1 MYRPLAILL
10 FAVAGVATA
19 LGQNAGADADLEART
34 TAVASTLRCP
44 VCQGESIQ
52 DSPSQLAQQMRAVVR
67 DRLRSG
73 ESPEQVKA
81 YFVGRYGE
89 WILLEP
95 RMTGLNIVLYV
106 LPVILVLGGLAFV
119 AMLVRKWTRAGV
131 TSAGVSTDSI
141 DNRNQ

>member
-1 MYRPLAILL
+1 MYRPLAVFV
-10 FAVAGVATA
+10 FAVAAAAAA

-67 DRLRSG
+67 ERLRSG

-95 RMTGLNIVLYV
+95 RMTGLNIILYV

-119 AMLVRKWTRAGV
+119 VMLVRKWTRAGV
-131 TSAGVSTDSI
+131 RSGGESTESI
-141 DNRNQ
+141 DNGNQ